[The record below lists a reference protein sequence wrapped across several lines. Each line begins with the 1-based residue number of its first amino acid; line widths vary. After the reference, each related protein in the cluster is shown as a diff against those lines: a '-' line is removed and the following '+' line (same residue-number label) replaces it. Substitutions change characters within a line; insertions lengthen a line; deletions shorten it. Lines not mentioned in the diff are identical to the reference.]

1 MPCLGNDTLLDL
13 AGDRS
18 PDRLARFEAHLDE
31 CEDCRRLVGELA
43 DLSWMRVSRHHDPEP
58 VAPAPAPA
66 TLATGRVIDRY
77 IIIEILGAGG
87 MGVVY
92 AAYDPRL
99 DRKIALK
106 VLRPDADG
114 HDRGARL
121 LQEAKTL
128 ARLRHPN
135 VVAVHDAGTF
145 EDRVFVAMELVEG
158 VTLREWLRVPRDWR
172 EIVRVF
178 LQAAR
183 GLEAA
188 HAAGIVHRDFKPDN
202 VLIDLAGR
210 AQVAD
215 FGLARSQ
222 ADRASAAI
230 VGTPAYMS
238 PEQRRGEQVT
248 AKSDQFSFCVALHDA
263 FGDRRPARIA
273 AAVARGMH
281 EDPARRFA
289 SMHELARA
297 LRRRSP
303 IVPAVVATAAA
314 ACVALAAFGATR
326 TAHSQP
332 PPCGDAKAKLA
343 HVWDGSMREML
354 RLRFV
359 ATGRPDANATLG
371 QIASRLDGY
380 TKSWIAEH
388 TDACEATRV
397 RGEQSEQLL
406 DQRMACLDTRLGELE
421 TRIHILHEVTPD
433 NLDTL
438 PHLFDALVEPSACR
452 SRSVLHRLVAP
463 PPRGLVSTFDAGTLA
478 TTFGEGW
485 SVSTD
490 TIMRGRSRGELHVI
504 DGGDGTPKA
513 MSITGTVEQAQSP
526 IAWAGAMFYP
536 GAGHMAPADLSAF
549 RYVAFSARGD
559 GGNYEVLLF
568 SQSKGDL
575 PAFQRFAAG
584 PAWKQYRFALADFD
598 GVNPGDIKGLLFA
611 SNRAGPFSLQIDQV
625 RFE

>member
-1 MPCLGNDTLLDL
+1 MPCLGNDTILHL
-13 AGDRS
+13 AADRS
-18 PDRLARFEAHLDE
+18 ADRLARFEAHLDE
-31 CEDCRRLVGELA
+31 CAECRRLVGELA
-43 DLSWMRVSRHHDPEP
+43 ELSWMRVSRGTEHD
-58 VAPAPAPA
+58 APSAAQRT
-66 TLATGRVIDRY
+66 TLARGRVIDRY
-77 IIIEILGAGG
+77 IIIELLGAGG

-106 VLRPDADG
+106 VLRPDLDG

-121 LQEAKTL
+121 LHEAKTL

-145 EDRVFVAMELVEG
+145 EQQVFVAMELVDG
-158 VTLREWLRVPRDWR
+158 MTLREWLREPRDWQ

-178 LQAAR
+178 LEAAR

-215 FGLARSQ
+215 FGLARSN
-222 ADRASAAI
+222 ADRASAAV

-238 PEQRRGEQVT
+238 PEQRRGEAVT
-248 AKSDQFSFCVALHDA
+248 DKSDQFSFCVALHEA
-263 FGDRRPARIA
+263 LGNRRAPARIT

-289 SMHELARA
+289 SMHDLSRA
-297 LRRRSP
+297 LRRRSL
-303 IVPAVVATAAA
+303 IVPAVSAVAAV
-314 ACVALAAFGATR
+314 ACVALAAIGVIR

-359 ATGRPDANATLG
+359 ATGRADANEQFAT
-371 QIASRLDGY
+371 IAKRLDDY
-380 TKSWIAEH
+380 TITWLAEH
-388 TDACEATRV
+388 TDACEATHV
-397 RGEQSEQLL
+397 RGEQSQQLL
-406 DQRMACLDTRLGELE
+406 DQRMGCLDTRLGELA
-421 TRIHILHEVTPD
+421 TRIDILHEVTPD

-438 PHLFDALVEPSACR
+438 PHLFDALVEPSTCK
-452 SRSVLHRLVAP
+452 SRSVLRRTAAA

-478 TTFGEGW
+478 TSFGAGW

-490 TIMRGRSRGELHVI
+490 AIMGGRSRGELHVA
-504 DGGDGTPKA
+504 GSGDRTA
-513 MSITGTVEQAQSP
+513 HALSVTGSVEQAQSP
-526 IAWAGAMFYP
+526 IAWSGAMFYP
-536 GAGHMAPADLSAF
+536 GGGPMAPVDLSAF
-549 RYVAFSARGD
+549 HYIAFSARGD

-575 PAFQRFAAG
+575 PAFQLFPTG

-611 SNRAGPFSLQIDQV
+611 SNRTGPYSLQIDQV